1 MVTVATLKTS
11 DLTCDPP
18 GQDGDACSSQ
28 GFTQPPLDREDA
40 AAAAVHAELVHGEH
54 VHGERT

>member
-1 MVTVATLKTS
+1 MATLETS

-18 GQDGDACSSQ
+18 GQDGDACPSQ